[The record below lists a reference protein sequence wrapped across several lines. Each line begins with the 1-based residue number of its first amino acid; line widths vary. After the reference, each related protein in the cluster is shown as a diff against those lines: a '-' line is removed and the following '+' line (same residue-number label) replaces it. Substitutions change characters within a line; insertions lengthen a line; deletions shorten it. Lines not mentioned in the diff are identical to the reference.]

1 MNRHDFYRTTTGDSM
16 SYIIP
21 IQYAFML
28 FPMAAFLFTLPFLL
42 YQYRKYGYINKIR
55 AVVLYALLLYL
66 MNAYFLV
73 ILPLPDTQQTCTPES
88 MIHDPYQSTPFHFI
102 EDIANETQVNLSK
115 PGTYISLLGERAF
128 QQVAFNVLMLVPFG
142 MILRYYFQRS
152 WVRTIFTSLLL
163 SLFFEITQVTGLYG
177 IYECPYRLFDVDDLI
192 ANTSGGLLGYIIAP
206 LLTRFLPKT
215 EELDEGIVLD
225 ELPIALT
232 RRLLALGVDYLLLL
246 LPIGFIVMVSEPIYA
261 LLPILAYFI
270 FVPWITN
277 GYTFGKWL
285 LRIRLIGQGERI
297 ELAELVHR
305 YGLLYAGWGGMNML
319 LLSGVVKEFPII
331 ITQLIMFAVFL
342 VDVVFVLH
350 IISRLYRKD
359 KRLLHDKWSHTR
371 QRVR

>member
-1 MNRHDFYRTTTGDSM
+1 M